1 MFFYYD
7 HMQFYVV
14 VFHVKYVQIQNSFN
28 EFYNE
33 QATKYTIQSPDR
45 NHSF

>member
-7 HMQFYVV
+7 HMQFYVG
-14 VFHVKYVQIQNSFN
+14 FHVKYVQIENSFN

-33 QATKYTIQSPDR
+33 QATKYTYQSPDR